1 MKGNANSLTN
11 NLGSNQNDFFQW
23 DDNSKNISNIPVS
36 KNSNS
41 NSTQPTT
48 LAPDDI
54 QFTFENNQLPPGVEI
69 PAFNFNFDN
78 SLFPDGSGNQNSGQ
92 ENFGNSANFDSFN
105 YQKEIND
112 NSKADSNNFHLEQS
126 QNQNN
131 SSFVYQNDI
140 QQQSPNNF
148 GNINQLRDL
157 FNSNNSSDSVEPQSN
172 QAYTDFQQQQ
182 QPANIDGTF
191 NNFSS
196 FSNGNKDIVN
206 KVPVHSFSAEFPVDK
221 LSLSF
226 GGFDSPTKRRM
237 SNNFQNEDFNYSNA
251 KGMNLSHSIEVL
263 NSNASIPFNFNAM
276 NENKTANY
284 STFKESLSNQSASA
298 NTSSNSYENK
308 SNFEY
313 QPKKD
318 NVIASTFEQSQ
329 ENDQSNYQSSFAFGI
344 PQQESGKKETYLDQQ
359 RNDQIQIENST
370 PSFEPSFDLFP
381 PQENGTRQDNSQ
393 SFTFDPV
400 SSQFEQKANDSNNLN
415 QIENSTPS
423 FEPSFDSFPS
433 QQNQEQDNSQS
444 FTFEVPQQ
452 ETLTKTKEK
461 SKTEIQTENV
471 TSSFDPS
478 FDFFSQQGNKEQDN
492 SQSFTFE
499 IPQKET
505 ETKEKDNKEEGKA
518 QNQAEIAAPSFE
530 PSFGIFSQQENQEQ
544 DNSQSFT
551 FEIPQQETKAKND
564 KEEESRNDSQS
575 QNQAENTVSSFE
587 PSFDSFPPQ
596 ENQEQY
602 NSQSFTFEIPQQE
615 TEKKEESKAQNQ
627 AENTISSFEP
637 SFDSFPQQEQGN
649 SQSFTFE
656 IPQQETEKKE
666 ENKVENAAPSFEP
679 SFDSFPQQESKE
691 QDNSETI
698 TFEVPQ
704 QETEKKEAKVVNES
718 GQDIKVENQ
727 IDNSTRSF
735 DNAQLFTYEN
745 PQQEAAGDKES
756 QENERQKEN
765 SAPSFQPSFDFF
777 PQQEKLDDVNKEN
790 EHAFTFD
797 LVHSQLEQ
805 TKETELQTPNQT
817 ENVTSSFEPSF
828 DFFPP
833 HQQNHEQDNSQ
844 SFTFEIP
851 QQETKEV
858 ENKAENTVSSFE
870 PSFDSFPQQESKE
883 QGNSQ
888 SFTFEIPQQET
899 EKKEEESSK
908 EEKGQTQ
915 SQTENTNPSFDDF
928 ISHQGDGSNKG
939 ELSSLGQPVASP
951 VQPRAER
958 EREVAAAS
966 YNSESLQTP
975 VFDFSSNVE
984 RSQTMNSAPSFEPSF
999 DFFAAQGNDGQDS
1012 SQPFTFEIPQHET
1025 EEKEKGNKEES
1036 KAQNQTE
1043 SVTSS
1048 FEPSFYFFLPQDSK
1062 EQDNSQS
1069 FTFEVP
1075 QQETEKK
1082 EEDNKEQ
1089 DQTEN
1094 VTSSF
1099 EPSFISFPPQESKE
1113 QDSSHSFTFEI
1124 PQQETEKKED
1134 KQAEN
1139 AAPSFEPSFDSFPP
1153 QEQDNSQAFTFDS
1166 VPSQN
1171 EKETKEEGNQ
1181 NQTENAAPSFE
1192 PSFDYFPQQESK
1204 EQDNSQSFTFE
1215 IPQQETEK
1223 KEEGNQNQA
1232 ENAAPSFELSFDS
1245 FPTDKADNVQ
1255 KEGEAGF
1262 TFDPSADKPE
1272 DKEEEATDASKAPV
1286 SGDRQEAEKAGI
1298 EEQSQNG
1305 SMNPFEPSFEFY
1317 PSQGNGN
1324 AHDSSQAFTFDSVP
1338 GQNEKET
1345 KEESAQNQTEITA
1358 PSFDPSF
1365 DSFPQQESK
1374 EQDSSQSFTFEVPQ
1388 QETKE
1393 EDNKEQDQ
1401 AENVTSSFEPSFD
1414 FFPPQEQDNSQSFTF
1429 EVPQQET
1436 EKKEENKAE
1445 NVTPS
1450 FEPSFDSFPPQ
1461 EQDNSQSFTFEVPQ
1475 QETEAKNDKEEE
1487 ESRKDQNQ
1495 AENSAPSFEPSF
1507 DSFLPQEG
1515 KEQDNSQSFT
1525 FEPSP
1530 GQSDQMQKESES
1542 RSENPPEAS
1551 DSFFTFSSG
1560 FMNHSESNESF
1571 NDFFNFDEAPA
1582 GDDNKDSSFDS
1593 FFSQKAEENGFL
1605 AEKPKISNSQSV
1617 SASSP
1622 PTVKTETIA
1631 NSSSSFASPP
1641 STQKRRFFK
1650 EFEDRFTSPIPQRKT
1665 PRKSF
1670 LKEYQDLFPELK
1682 EADKK
1687 PPQNE
1692 TPKGGVDEFF
1702 KGLKERAE
1710 SVEQKQEKM
1719 KKQILEEF
1727 AQSNG
1732 QKLTFE
1738 KPLTGKTADLKD
1750 SSQKSDVRNDGE
1762 VKNSIENLNAFGEVS
1777 NSNDLNEKMPNE
1789 ASNSFFPDF
1798 SPTFDFGGFSQNES
1812 NQKEDK
1818 VFSGDS
1824 SEAKKAKN
1832 SDGETAPVD
1841 SNFSPEFDH
1850 FVFDFPK
1857 KEEPSNSNEKVPKFD
1872 DFSPTFEPF
1881 NPTFDSPKES
1891 NKSDNFENDKS
1902 DNDDVKNDA
1911 EEMIKKKVDITY
1923 DGIINLLG
1931 NDAFSSLENSIEK
1944 SFACEED
1951 ESAENALKVIYE
1963 I

>member
-140 QQQSPNNF
+140 QQQSPNNS

-172 QAYTDFQQQQ
+172 QAYTDFQQQQQ

-471 TSSFDPS
+471 NSSFEPS
-478 FDFFSQQGNKEQDN
+478 FDFFSQQGNKEQDS

-499 IPQKET
+499 
-505 ETKEKDNKEEGKA
+505 
-518 QNQAEIAAPSFE
+518 
-530 PSFGIFSQQENQEQ
+530 
-544 DNSQSFT
+544 
-551 FEIPQQETKAKND
+551 
-564 KEEESRNDSQS
+564 
-575 QNQAENTVSSFE
+575 V
-587 PSFDSFPPQ
+587 
-596 ENQEQY
+596 
-602 NSQSFTFEIPQQE
+602 PQQE

-627 AENTISSFEP
+627 AENTVSSFES
-637 SFDSFPQQEQGN
+637 SFDSFPPQQNQEQGS

-656 IPQQETEKKE
+656 VPQQETEKKE
-666 ENKVENAAPSFEP
+666 ENKAENAAPSFEP

-691 QDNSETI
+691 QDISQSF

-718 GQDIKVENQ
+718 GQDIKEENQ

-817 ENVTSSFEPSF
+817 ENMTSSFEPSF

-833 HQQNHEQDNSQ
+833 HQLNQEQDNSQ
-844 SFTFEIP
+844 SFTFE
-851 QQETKEV
+851 V
-858 ENKAENTVSSFE
+858 
-870 PSFDSFPQQESKE
+870 
-883 QGNSQ
+883 
-888 SFTFEIPQQET
+888 PQQET

-951 VQPRAER
+951 AQPRAER

-1025 EEKEKGNKEES
+1025 EEKDNKEES

-1048 FEPSFYFFLPQDSK
+1048 FEPSFDFFPPQESK

-1113 QDSSHSFTFEI
+1113 QDSSQTFTFEI
-1124 PQQETEKKED
+1124 SQQETEKKED

-1139 AAPSFEPSFDSFPP
+1139 AAPSFDSFPP

-1181 NQTENAAPSFE
+1181 NQTENAASSFE
-1192 PSFDYFPQQESK
+1192 PSFDFFPQQESK

-1223 KEEGNQNQA
+1223 KEEDKQA
-1232 ENAAPSFELSFDS
+1232 ENAAPSFEPSFDS

-1286 SGDRQEAEKAGI
+1286 SGDRQETEKAGI

-1305 SMNPFEPSFEFY
+1305 SMNSFEPSFEFY

-1324 AHDSSQAFTFDSVP
+1324 AHDSSQAFTFDSAP

-1345 KEESAQNQTEITA
+1345 KEEGNQNQTEITA
-1358 PSFDPSF
+1358 PSFEPSF

-1414 FFPPQEQDNSQSFTF
+1414 FFPPQEQDSSQSFTF
-1429 EVPQQET
+1429 EIPQQET

-1450 FEPSFDSFPPQ
+1450 FEPSFDFFPPQ
-1461 EQDNSQSFTFEVPQ
+1461 EQGNSQSFTFEVPQ

-1530 GQSDQMQKESES
+1530 GQSDQMPKESES

-1727 AQSNG
+1727 SQSNG
-1732 QKLTFE
+1732 QKLIFE
-1738 KPLTGKTADLKD
+1738 KPLAGKTDDLKD
-1750 SSQKSDVRNDGE
+1750 SSQKSDVKNDGE

-1777 NSNDLNEKMPNE
+1777 NSNDLNEKMSNE

-1881 NPTFDSPKES
+1881 NPTFDAPKES

-1931 NDAFSSLENSIEK
+1931 NDAFSSLENSFEK